1 MNIVIVGCGR
11 VGSKLAAHYSS
22 EGHRVS
28 VIDEQEEAAANLD
41 PGSPVSFHYGAA
53 LDLEVLKEAGLEEA
67 DVCIVATDGDNTNL
81 VVAQLAREEFGVECV
96 VARVF
101 DPHRARFYEG
111 RGINVVCP
119 VELTVAG
126 VFQAV
131 HAFEEGVDL

>member
-11 VGSKLAAHYSS
+11 VGSKLATHYAA

-28 VIDEQEEAAANLD
+28 VIDEQEEAASNLLAETEVD
-41 PGSPVSFHYGAA
+41 FHAGPA
-53 LDLEVLKEAGLEEA
+53 LDLELLRQAGLEEA

-81 VVAQLAREEFGVECV
+81 VVAQMAREEFGVECV

-101 DPHRARFYEG
+101 DPNRARFYEG
-111 RGINVVCP
+111 RGITVVCP

-126 VFQAV
+126 IFHAV
-131 HAFEEGVDL
+131 HAFEEEVG

>member
-11 VGSKLAAHYSS
+11 VGSELAAHYSA

-28 VIDEQEEAAANLD
+28 VIDEQEEAASNLG
-41 PGSPVSFHYGAA
+41 PGSPVEFFHGAG
-53 LDLEVLKEAGLEEA
+53 LDMEVLRRAGLEEA
-67 DVCIVATDGDNTNL
+67 DACIVATDGDNTNL
-81 VVAQLAREEFGVECV
+81 VVAQMAREEFGVECV

-101 DPHRARFYEG
+101 DPHRARFYED
-111 RGINVVCP
+111 RGITVVCP

-131 HAFEEGVDL
+131 HAFEEGVEQ